1 MNNNIDTLK
10 KKILYRSNYR
20 GTKEMDNLIGSFV
33 KSILEELDLENLEL
47 LNEFIEI
54 DDDNLLKFYR
64 NLDTEIEFKK
74 NVITQKFKNFKLK
87 AK

>member
-20 GTKEMDNLIGSFV
+20 GTKEMDNLVGSFV
-33 KSILEELDLENLEL
+33 KSILEELDLKNLEL

-64 NLDTEIEFKK
+64 NLDTEFEFKK
-74 NVITQKFKNFKLK
+74 NIITQKFKDFKLK
-87 AK
+87 AR

>member
-33 KSILEELDLENLEL
+33 KSILEELDLKSLEL

>member
-20 GTKEMDNLIGSFV
+20 GTKEMDNLVGSFV
-33 KSILEELDLENLEL
+33 KSILDELDLKNLEL

>member
-20 GTKEMDNLIGSFV
+20 GTKEMDNLVGSFV
-33 KSILEELDLENLEL
+33 KSILEELDLKNLEL

-64 NLDTEIEFKK
+64 NLDTEFEFKK
-74 NVITQKFKNFKLK
+74 NIITQKFKDFKMK
-87 AK
+87 VK

>member
-33 KSILEELDLENLEL
+33 KSILEELDLKNLEL

-64 NLDTEIEFKK
+64 NLDTEFEFKK
-74 NVITQKFKNFKLK
+74 NIITQKFKDFKMK
-87 AK
+87 VK

>member
-20 GTKEMDNLIGSFV
+20 GTKEMDNLVGSFV
-33 KSILEELDLENLEL
+33 KSILEELDLKNLEL

-64 NLDTEIEFKK
+64 NLDTEFEFKE
-74 NVITQKFKNFKLK
+74 NIITQKFKDFKLK
-87 AK
+87 SK

>member
-33 KSILEELDLENLEL
+33 KSILEELDLKNLEL

-74 NVITQKFKNFKLK
+74 NVITQKFKDFKLK

>member
-33 KSILEELDLENLEL
+33 NSILEELDLENLEL

>member
-20 GTKEMDNLIGSFV
+20 GTKEMDNLVGSFV
-33 KSILEELDLENLEL
+33 KSILEELDLKNLEL

>member
-33 KSILEELDLENLEL
+33 KSILEELDLKNLEL

-64 NLDTEIEFKK
+64 NLDTEFEFKK
-74 NVITQKFKNFKLK
+74 NIITQKFKDFKLK

>member
-20 GTKEMDNLIGSFV
+20 GTKEMDNLVGSFV
-33 KSILEELDLENLEL
+33 KSILDELDLKNLEL

-64 NLDTEIEFKK
+64 NLDTEFEFKE
-74 NVITQKFKNFKLK
+74 NFITQKFKDFKLK
-87 AK
+87 SK

>member
-33 KSILEELDLENLEL
+33 KSILEELDLKNLEL

-74 NVITQKFKNFKLK
+74 NVITQKFKNFKLN

>member
-33 KSILEELDLENLEL
+33 KSILEELDLKHLEL

-54 DDDNLLKFYR
+54 DDNNLLKFYR
-64 NLDTEIEFKK
+64 NLDTEFEFKK
-74 NVITQKFKNFKLK
+74 NIITQKFKDFKLK

>member
-20 GTKEMDNLIGSFV
+20 GTKEMDNLVGSFV
-33 KSILEELDLENLEL
+33 KSILDELDLKNLEL

-64 NLDTEIEFKK
+64 NLDTEFEFKK
-74 NVITQKFKNFKLK
+74 NIITQKFKDFKLK

>member
-20 GTKEMDNLIGSFV
+20 GTKEMDNLVGSFV
-33 KSILEELDLENLEL
+33 KSILEELDLESLEL

-64 NLDTEIEFKK
+64 NLDTEFVFKK
-74 NVITQKFKNFKLK
+74 NIITQKFKDFKLK